1 MGTGDDG
8 DEGVSGGKESIPEF
22 VGQAG
27 CPQDMSNKSPMEF
40 FQLFITDEMLGLIV
54 EQTNLFAQQY
64 LDSHE
69 LPPLSRAR
77 QWNKSSHMVAELKR
91 FRAAVIVMGLID
103 YPCVEDCWVTSWPY
117 STTTFRSILTCD
129 RFSLIMKFFHLND
142 SSRYIPKR
150 QPGYDPLYK
159 LRPFMDPL
167 LTNFRADWQNYGWN
181 ALLKYSVPQ

>member
-1 MGTGDDG
+1 MIR
-8 DEGVSGGKESIPEF
+8 VSVVARRAFQNLWDKLVVLRTCLTNLPWNF
-22 VGQAG
+22 
-27 CPQDMSNKSPMEF
+27 SNYSSRV
-40 FQLFITDEMLGLIV
+40 IV

-91 FRAAVIVMGLID
+91 FCAAVIVMALID

-159 LRPFMDPL
+159 LRPFMDVTTLDVKFPWM
-167 LTNFRADWQNYGWN
+167 N
-181 ALLKYSVPQ
+181 P